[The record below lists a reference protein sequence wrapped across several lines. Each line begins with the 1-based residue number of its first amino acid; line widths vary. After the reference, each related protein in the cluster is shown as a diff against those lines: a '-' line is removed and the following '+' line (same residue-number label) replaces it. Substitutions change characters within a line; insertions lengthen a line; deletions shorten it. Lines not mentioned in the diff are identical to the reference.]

1 MAVDLVNSL
10 DVIDGADSITEP
22 SDISAFISEHD
33 GDFCAAMDST
43 EDDLAVLYDL
53 RTRLRTVFE
62 ATSAEGAAETLNGIL
77 ADMPATPRIS
87 THGDTPHLHFE
98 PLTQGPVRWLGA
110 TAAMALSI
118 ALVDGGIER
127 FGVCDSSGCVDV
139 YVDTSKNRSR
149 RFCSETC
156 STRESVAAFRKRRRS
171 GLRP

>member
-1 MAVDLVNSL
+1 MAVDLVNSF
-10 DVIDGADSITEP
+10 DVIDGTDSITEP
-22 SDISAFISEHD
+22 SHISAFISEHD

-43 EDDLAVLYDL
+43 KDDLAMLHSL
-53 RTRLRTVFE
+53 RTRLRAVFE
-62 ATSAEGAAETLNGIL
+62 ATSAESAAEALNEIL
-77 ADMPATPRIS
+77 ADMPATPRVS
-87 THGDTPHLHFE
+87 THGNSAHLHFE

-127 FGVCDSSGCVDV
+127 FGMCDASGCVDV

-156 STRESVAAFRKRRRS
+156 STRVSVAAFRKRRRS
-171 GLRP
+171 GITP